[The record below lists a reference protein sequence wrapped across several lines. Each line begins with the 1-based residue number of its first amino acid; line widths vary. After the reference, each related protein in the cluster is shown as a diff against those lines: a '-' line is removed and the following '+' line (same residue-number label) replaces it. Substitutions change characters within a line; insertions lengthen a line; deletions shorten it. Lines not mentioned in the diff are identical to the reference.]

1 MKEYN
6 IAVIPGDGIGNEVM
20 PEGIKVLEAIAKL
33 FGEFRMRLEHFP
45 WGCDYYLKTGRMM
58 PVEGLKILQ
67 AFDAIYFGAV
77 GYPSVPDPISLR
89 GLRLDIC
96 QSFDQYVN
104 LRPSHLLPGVK
115 SPLRDKSPGD
125 VDFVVV
131 RENTEGEYTGAGGR
145 SHPGSPAE
153 VAVQT
158 AIFTRSGVERI
169 IRYSFE
175 LARNR
180 RKKLSSVSKSNAQ
193 EYIFGLWDD
202 ITIQVSKDYPDVV
215 VERVLVDAMAARMV
229 LKPES
234 LDVIVGSNLHADIL
248 TDLAGAICGS
258 LGVAPSGNINPERT
272 FPSMFEPI
280 HGSAV
285 DIYGKGIANP
295 IAMIWSGAMMLAH
308 LGHPKSADLIV
319 RAIQTTTAGGILTPD
334 LGGNAR
340 TSQVGD
346 SIVNV
351 LHQMAE
357 QTPNKPG

>member
-20 PEGIKVLEAIAKL
+20 PEGLKVLEAAAEG
-33 FGEFRMRLEHFP
+33 FGDFHFRFESFP

-58 PVEGLKILQ
+58 PLEGLKILQ
-67 AFDAIYFGAV
+67 TFDAIYFGAV

-89 GLRLDIC
+89 GLRLNIC

-115 SPLRDKSPGD
+115 SPLRGKTPGD
-125 VDFVVV
+125 IHFVVV

-158 AIFTRSGVERI
+158 AIFTRGGVERI
-169 IRYSFE
+169 IRYAFE
-175 LARNR
+175 LARGR
-180 RKKLSSVSKSNAQ
+180 RQKLASVSKSNAQ
-193 EYIFGLWDD
+193 EYIFGMWDD
-202 ITIQVSKDYPDVV
+202 ITRQVSADYPDVM

-258 LGVAPSGNINPERT
+258 LGVAPSGNINPERS

-280 HGSAV
+280 HGSAA

-295 IAMIWSGAMMLAH
+295 IAMIWSGALMLEH
-308 LGHPKSADLIV
+308 LGQPKAADLIV
-319 RAIQTTTAGGILTPD
+319 RAIQATTEGGVLTPD
-334 LGGNAR
+334 LGGDAR

-346 SIVNV
+346 RIVSN
-351 LHQMAE
+351 LRQMAE
-357 QTPNKPG
+357 KTAQ